1 MKRIVVRNLQRAI
14 RVDVPALQGRAGKAL
29 RLCLKIRGKRGTKL
43 AKLRE
48 IHVWLI
54 SNRRMSILHRQFLH
68 QSGPTDVI
76 TFEHGEIFVSVEM
89 AMRNA
94 KRFGTSLARELQ
106 LYVIHG
112 LLHLHGFDDDAP
124 KAALEM
130 KRTQEKVLAS
140 LN

>member
-14 RVDVPALQGRAGKAL
+14 RVGVPALQRSAEKAL
-29 RLCLKIRGKRGTKL
+29 RLCLKVRGKRATKL
-43 AKLRE
+43 AELEE
-48 IHVWLI
+48 IHVWLV
-54 SNRRMSILHRQFLH
+54 SNRRMSILHRKFLH
-68 QSGPTDVI
+68 QPGPTDVI
-76 TFEHGEIFVSVEM
+76 TFEHGEIFISAEM
-89 AMRNA
+89 AKRNA

-112 LLHLHGFDDDAP
+112 LLHLHGFDDGAP

-130 KRTQEKVLAS
+130 KWTQEKVLAS

>member
-14 RVDVPALQGRAGKAL
+14 RAGVPALQQSAEKAL
-29 RLCLKIRGKRGTKL
+29 RLCLKVRGKRATKL
-43 AKLRE
+43 AKLEE
-48 IHVWLI
+48 IHVLI
-54 SNRRMSILHRQFLH
+54 VSNRRMSILHGRFLH

-76 TFEHGEIFVSVEM
+76 TFEHGEIFISAEI
-89 AMRNA
+89 AKRNA
-94 KRFGTSLARELQ
+94 RRFGTSLARELQ

-112 LLHLHGFDDDAP
+112 LLHLHGFDDGTP

>member
-14 RVDVPALQGRAGKAL
+14 RVGVPALQRSAEDAL
-29 RLCLKIRGKRGTKL
+29 RLCLRIRRNTKL
-43 AKLRE
+43 AKLEE
-48 IHVWLI
+48 IHVLLV
-54 SNRRMSILHRQFLH
+54 SNRRMSILHRRFLH

-76 TFEHGEIFVSVEM
+76 TFEHGEIFMSVEM
-89 AMRNA
+89 ARRNA

-106 LYVIHG
+106 LYLIHG
-112 LLHLHGFDDDAP
+112 LLHLHGFDDGAP
-124 KAALEM
+124 RAALEM